1 MLEQIT
7 HDQFVAFL
15 AADTKLQQLG
25 MDHSARKAIQSRS
38 WFLQEPY
45 YLLGYYLD
53 GELITVINL
62 VEISNAA
69 IQVHWYC
76 ASKYWGT
83 GQTQTIVEE
92 TVHWARVWTN
102 YLSAII
108 YVPVRCE
115 IVLKTV
121 AAAGFN
127 MTGLIPKGVYWE
139 EGEAYDLALMHKL
152 LREEVQ
158 DGRK

>member
-1 MLEQIT
+1 MLEPIT
-7 HDQFVAFL
+7 HDQLVAFL
-15 AADTKLQQLG
+15 SSDTKLQQFG
-25 MDHSARKAIQSRS
+25 MDHSARKAIRGGS

-62 VEISNAA
+62 VEVSNAA

-83 GQTQTIVEE
+83 NQTQTIVED
-92 TVHWARVWTN
+92 VIQWACIWTN

-115 IVLKTV
+115 VVLKTV
-121 AAAGFN
+121 AAAGFK

-139 EGEAYDLALMHKL
+139 EGEAQDLVLMYRSVK
-152 LREEVQ
+152 
-158 DGRK
+158 GNK